1 MFKGKKTFVFWFGL
15 LIVGLASV
23 ILFSLL
29 WYIIMLGQ
37 PSQLDYYWKT
47 FVPPIVGSVVFI
59 MIGWFMMESGT
70 KTEEQAKAQPLSQ

>member
-1 MFKGKKTFVFWFGL
+1 MFKGKKTPVFWFGL

-29 WYIIMLGQ
+29 WYIIMFDR
-37 PSQLDYYWKT
+37 PAQLDYYWKT

-59 MIGWFMMESGT
+59 LIGWFMMESGT
-70 KTEEQAKAQPLSQ
+70 KTEEGRKTQPLSQ